1 VFHDELLHHE
11 QLQVRVGPSGTADR
25 KGVVRAASITTDGL
39 KGMQRVDERQA
50 ARSLDAAVHFIAS
63 QPGGVDRILAEHRPD
78 ARGLCRGCTTPGT
91 GQPHLS
97 WPCSVAKLAQA
108 AARVSVLD

>member
-1 VFHDELLHHE
+1 
-11 QLQVRVGPSGTADR
+11 
-25 KGVVRAASITTDGL
+25 
-39 KGMQRVDERQA
+39 
-50 ARSLDAAVHFIAS
+50 VHFIAS
-63 QPGGVDRILAEHRPD
+63 QPGGVDRILAEHRSD
-78 ARGLCRGCTTPGT
+78 ARGLCCGCTTPGT